1 MEMTEILA
9 ISNLPVSATALL
21 LCTDQSTL
29 TGHSAL
35 MWVPFL
41 VVSSLC
47 SINFLL
53 FLYRLYKFLLW

>member
-35 MWVPFL
+35 LWVPFL
-41 VVSSLC
+41 VVSSL
-47 SINFLL
+47 SLQYQLPAVSVQTI
-53 FLYRLYKFLLW
+53 